1 MSKIYLRSLLSVLF
15 VLCSGAYAE
24 EIPESLLP
32 HFVNDT
38 TLSVS
43 QDSLGASSSESVDP
57 FTGKLLISA
66 TDMVVPGDGG
76 LDISI
81 IRSYQSQN
89 VMPIPVP
96 VKRVQDYSPLGLGW
110 TMHFGEIRIAKEDK
124 MCSTIWDAWVDDNPV
139 YVRADGGTELLAI
152 APDSV
157 RTEYGLTYISDS
169 YSKVIC
175 QPDGSFY
182 MVDTSGTRYDFG
194 ISYANED
201 SSAKYRW
208 AVTKITDRHG
218 NFIDISY
225 SLTGTYLNQ
234 TLVVDQV
241 SASDGRVIDFSYSG
255 TPKRLDTISY
265 GENTLSYYYDD
276 VNYALGSDADGSAV
290 ERPDVVL
297 RRFVAPNGQDWKYD
311 YYPLS
316 YEVSQGGG
324 SISATHNPYGG
335 TVGFEYDLISF
346 VANPEI
352 IDYPNSLVVSKKIQE
367 GVGTWN
373 YSYNPGLNEDVTTVA
388 GPLGVRTYH
397 HFGISSVAD
406 GELWKVGKLK
416 RETFASNSGESTET
430 QYTWAAHALSNEDY
444 RRRSPSVVDDNYQT
458 AYLTSK
464 VTTLDGDVFSEDYS
478 IFTSSDFNPTPM
490 MHQKT
495 VQTSHSGSRELG
507 LRYYWNSSNWIF
519 HKSQD
524 LIDGNVLYST
534 DYDTSG
540 NLIEIIEHG
549 VKTIYT
555 YYPNG
560 NLKTEK
566 KGHHPE
572 TNYSQYK
579 HGVPEKISKPE
590 LGAINQTIDEFGRIS
605 ESSDGLGNKTDYEY
619 DALGRPLSVTPPIGK
634 ATNYSWGNN
643 QVTISALGS
652 ADSKLVE
659 FDGFGRIVKE
669 TYHGMGMLDLVL
681 RTSYDSSGRITSQS
695 MAMDGNTYSYGYDYD
710 GIGRLI
716 YKSTPSGGVIVSH
729 GPGWR
734 TVTDQNS
741 HSTTYDFD
749 EYSPGEKY
757 TRKIK
762 KSGQA
767 PINIDVDYLGRV
779 LDVEQNGIVKTYSYG
794 NWYKPMSYSDP
805 ESGYVLYGY
814 DSAGDI
820 DFVAYYDA
828 KGGSL
833 LRYED
838 YVNDDLGRPEEIIY
852 GKKVTKSYMP
862 EWDAYDEISLRKEFE
877 YDLAGRQEK
886 ISSIYQTDTYASN
899 GSGGYSIVSTKT
911 SPVSWVFGYDNA
923 SNLTSEKL
931 TVDGHEFAV
940 TYDYDDFNNR
950 DVVTYPSG
958 RQIELNPNYF
968 GVETSALPYVP
979 SVLSFPTGQV
989 KTMSYANGDQ
999 VSAEVGIDGFL
1010 SSMAVSGPGGSV
1022 LDFTYSHDDVGN
1034 VTNITSSD
1042 TSRNRQIGY
1051 NAYDQLTSVVSPSWQ
1066 EGYTYDDIGNI
1077 KTKTVDTLV
1086 TNYNYNAKNQLA
1098 SLSGGVSKTY
1108 SYNGVGAVN
1117 AVDNRL
1123 SLVRGPQNL
1132 VASIVDNKG
1141 THDAYDDERTDM
1153 RYDGRDQRVSIKKD
1167 GAGRIYT
1174 LYGASGD
1181 LLFQLDPEQDSYIE
1195 YINVAGRLVA
1205 EVKAQ
1210 FECSDDFDG
1219 DGIPHCQEKD
1229 WGLDPYLAADAELD
1243 NDSDGL
1249 TNIEEFQFGT
1259 DARSSDSDSDGMP
1272 DEWEITYGLDP
1283 TNNDA
1288 SGDLDGDGH
1297 SNIDEYSDG
1306 QDPTVADPPRMVSG
1320 VVASSGDGLN
1330 ALTWSGSAL
1339 SGSYRVYYS
1348 QQPFFDKAGAQA
1360 VDVTGRHWLHDTL
1373 QNGASYYYR
1382 IVAVNEFGESDLS
1395 EMVSAYPGNSQ
1406 WTWFKADGREYQMLS
1421 IDGAK
1426 NAYVVSGDLVFS
1438 YLNFYKAFSS
1448 NAPISTEVLDFSST
1462 EPGRLGYLEVGA
1474 GGHVVVTWTPNTNNY
1489 SHVALYNPSTGAWQT
1504 HDLIKWIEDVSISP
1518 LGYAAVAYKRS
1529 YSDYPHVAV
1538 FSPEGSLISD
1548 RRLATIDVRDIEM
1561 EINDVGL
1568 LSVVF
1573 ADDLNVYYSEL
1584 STFSGSWSN
1593 NISIVEGD
1601 YYYST
1606 LDVASNNNGDV
1617 VVYSGDF
1624 GIKVRKSDNWLP
1636 LEAISSSSLDVA
1648 ILDNGSLFV
1657 GSENS
1662 RGGVEVKRGVV
1673 ADGSISWDSDLR
1685 LTRDGRLAGLVAA
1698 RQTNSAHVIWQEN
1711 GDYELRHHEWGGG
1724 AWTEKPFD
1732 NPPDFLPDSYH
1743 DVDMSVDIA
1752 GNITLKE
1759 IYPHYSGS
1767 YPKITGAF
1775 MPQKGYGPTFNP
1787 AVKKEVV
1794 SEGLNASSGAVVTA
1808 GWGYSGIIQID
1819 LDGYAS
1825 WEWSQL
1831 SGPNATIDQASGT
1844 GKAPN
1849 ATFTLPEVQQDT
1861 VFLFELTQHD
1871 EQGMAATARYEVT
1884 LQDLG
1889 APPVVDAGA
1898 GGSISEADV
1907 LNLTGSASDPDGEIN
1922 QIMWTQTEGPQVS
1935 WLTSQ
1940 DVLSPSVSLP
1950 NVHEETEIRFE
1961 LAVTDSSGRVVK
1973 DEVVYVVQNSDGS
1986 EPLDPE
1992 PPVLTVETT
2001 SFKSKGDTYY
2011 SVTISSDKPATIYV
2025 GLFLGGYLDW
2035 SGGSVLESAPDEVMG
2050 DIYTGTFEVI
2060 FTGGNND
2067 PARFRYFAKDEA
2079 GNETD
2084 VIYHTLN

>member
-1 MSKIYLRSLLSVLF
+1 M
-15 VLCSGAYAE
+15 LCSGAYAE

-76 LDISI
+76 LDINI

-89 VMPIPVP
+89 VIPIPVP

-110 TMHFGEIRIAKEDK
+110 TMHFGEIRIATEDK

-152 APDSV
+152 ATDSS

-169 YSKVIC
+169 YSKVVC

-194 ISYANED
+194 ISYANEA

-265 GENTLSYYYDD
+265 DGNTLSYYYDD
-276 VNYALGSDADGSAV
+276 VNYALGNDADGSAV

-316 YEVSQGGG
+316 YEVSEGGG

-478 IFTSSDFNPTPM
+478 VFTSGDFSPTPM

-495 VQTSHSGSRELG
+495 VQTSHSGTRELG
-507 LRYYWNSSNWIF
+507 LRYYWNSSDWIF

-579 HGVPEKISKPE
+579 HGMPGKISKPE

-716 YKSTPSGGVIVSH
+716 YKSTPSGGVGVSH
-729 GPGWR
+729 GPGWS

-741 HSTTYDFD
+741 HSATYDFD

-757 TRKIK
+757 TRKIT

-779 LDVEQNGIVKTYSYG
+779 LDVEQNGIVKTYTYG

-814 DSAGDI
+814 DSAGDV
-820 DFVAYYDA
+820 DFIAYYDV

-838 YVNDDLGRPEEIIY
+838 YVNDDLGRPKEIIY
-852 GKKVTKSYMP
+852 GKKVKKSYMP

-886 ISSIYQTDTYASN
+886 ISSVYQTDTYASN

-911 SPVSWVFGYDNA
+911 SPVSWAFGYDNA

-931 TVDGHEFAV
+931 TVDGHEFGV
-940 TYDYDDFNNR
+940 TYGYDEFNNR
-950 DVVTYPSG
+950 YVVTYPSG

-999 VSAEVGIDGFL
+999 VSAEIGIDGFL
-1010 SSMAVSGPGGSV
+1010 SSMAVSGPSGSV
-1022 LDFTYSHDDVGN
+1022 LGFTYSHDDVGN
-1034 VTNITSSD
+1034 VINITSSD

-1117 AVDNRL
+1117 AIDNRL
-1123 SLVRGPQNL
+1123 SLVRGPLNL

-1141 THDAYDDERTDM
+1141 TPDAYDDERTDM

-1167 GAGRIYT
+1167 GAGKIYT

-1195 YINVAGRLVA
+1195 YIKVAGRLVA
-1205 EVKAQ
+1205 EVKVQ

-1249 TNIEEFQFGT
+1249 TNIEEFQSGT
-1259 DARSSDSDSDGMP
+1259 DAHSSDSDSDGMP
-1272 DEWEITYGLDP
+1272 DGWEITYGLDP
-1283 TNNDA
+1283 ASNDA
-1288 SGDLDGDGH
+1288 GGDLDGDGH
-1297 SNIDEYSDG
+1297 SNLDEYRSD
-1306 QDPTVADPPRMVSG
+1306 QDPSVVDPPAAVHNII
-1320 VVASSGDGLN
+1320 ANAGDGVN
-1330 ALTWSGSAL
+1330 ALVWSGSTL
-1339 SGSYRVYYS
+1339 SGSYRIYYS
-1348 QQPFFDKAGAQA
+1348 DQPFFDKDGVQFS
-1360 VDVTGRHWLHDTL
+1360 DVQGRTWVHSSIT
-1373 QNGASYYYR
+1373 NGAVYYYR
-1382 IVAVNEFGESDLS
+1382 VAAVNQFGESELS
-1395 EMVSAYPGNSQ
+1395 EMVAAAPDLSH
-1406 WTWFKADGREYQMLS
+1406 WIWFYADARDRQYLS
-1421 IDGAK
+1421 VDGAK
-1426 NAYVVSGDLVFS
+1426 NSYVITHKKEFFS
-1438 YLNFYKAFSS
+1438 AQDGPFYLYTAFSS
-1448 NAPISTEVLDFSST
+1448 GAPIEFESLQF
-1462 EPGRLGYLEVGA
+1462 PGKEVGKFRTFDVGV
-1474 GGHVVVTWTPNTNNY
+1474 GGHILLTWQDPTYGYFYAALFDPETGSWHSHQLSLMGNSLSGVAASVNALGQAVVAYASNNDRPWLAVIDSDGSLLRDGRIDVANVT
-1489 SHVALYNPSTGAWQT
+1489 SGA
-1504 HDLIKWIEDVSISP
+1504 DSVDVSIND
-1518 LGYAAVAYKRS
+1518 LGTA
-1529 YSDYPHVAV
+1529 
-1538 FSPEGSLISD
+1538 
-1548 RRLATIDVRDIEM
+1548 
-1561 EINDVGL
+1561 
-1568 LSVVF
+1568 SVVWSSCC
-1573 ADDLNVYYSEL
+1573 AIYYSEMSVNTL
-1584 STFSGSWSN
+1584 SESGLLEVMQAESYPEPKVE
-1593 NISIVEGD
+1593 IS
-1601 YYYST
+1601 
-1606 LDVASNNNGDV
+1606 NNGDAI
-1617 VVYSGDF
+1617 VYASTV
-1624 GIKVRKSDNWLP
+1624 GIRVKRMGGWLP
-1636 LEAISSSSLDVA
+1636 VESISNDEIQA
-1648 ILDNGSLFV
+1648 GILNNGNVFV
-1657 GSENS
+1657 GRED
-1662 RGGVEVKRGVV
+1662 RGSIYVKRGFASSESIAWDSEIKLTRSGELIGLAAKGGLNIAHFIWQDDNYIKYYYQWHQGGWVESTLNDLPSYLQNVRVGPSELRMDEAGNVV
-1673 ADGSISWDSDLR
+1673 FHQIKVVDGNGSISNTRYMGAR
-1685 LTRDGRLAGLVAA
+1685 LSLKGYPFTYDPSLK
-1698 RQTNSAHVIWQEN
+1698 QESVIE
-1711 GDYELRHHEWGGG
+1711 GFGGG
-1724 AWTEKPFD
+1724 A
-1732 NPPDFLPDSYH
+1732 
-1743 DVDMSVDIA
+1743 
-1752 GNITLKE
+1752 
-1759 IYPHYSGS
+1759 
-1767 YPKITGAF
+1767 
-1775 MPQKGYGPTFNP
+1775 
-1787 AVKKEVV
+1787 
-1794 SEGLNASSGAVVTA
+1794 GAVVTS
-1808 GWGYSGIIQID
+1808 GWSTSEIKNID
-1819 LDGYAS
+1819 VDDFVS
-1825 WEWSQL
+1825 WEWRQL
-1831 SGPNATIDQASGT
+1831 AGPQAEIVDVSGT
-1844 GKAPN
+1844 GRAPDN
-1849 ATFTLPEVQQDT
+1849 TFVLPEVQVDT
-1861 VFLFELTQHD
+1861 TFLFELTQYD
-1871 EQGMAATARYEVT
+1871 QQGLGAKARYEVT

-1889 APPVVDAGA
+1889 SAPVADAGT
-1898 GGSISEADV
+1898 GGSVSESDV
-1907 LNLTGSASDPDGEIN
+1907 LQMAGSASDPDGEIE
-1922 QIMWTQTEGPQVS
+1922 QVYWAQVAGPQVS
-1935 WLTSQ
+1935 WLTTQ

-1950 NVHEETEIRFE
+1950 NVHEETEIRFRIS
-1961 LAVTDSSGRVVK
+1961 ATDLSGRTAT
-1973 DEVVYVVQNSDGS
+1973 DEVSYLVQNTDGS
-1986 EPLDPE
+1986 LPPDSTPPE
-1992 PPVLTVETT
+1992 ITIDA
-2001 SFKSKGDTYY
+2001 SGYRSKGKQYF
-2011 SVTISSDKPATIYV
+2011 SVAVSTDEPAAIYINPFRNV
-2025 GLFLGGYLDW
+2025 AW
-2035 SGGSVLESAPDEVMG
+2035 SGGAALIESTDEPG
-2050 DIYTGTFEVI
+2050 WYEYSGAFEFV
-2060 FTGGNND
+2060 FEGGKGD
-2067 PARFRYFAKDEA
+2067 PASFKYFARDES
-2079 GNETD
+2079 GNDTN
-2084 VIYHTLN
+2084 VQIHPLQ